1 MEYII
6 CCLNIKESYAR
17 ITNHF
22 KGHYYIGFEEFIDD
36 IDEVKNKSLYKK
48 WKYAVV
54 DRKLPWFDQAVKF
67 FKKNNIDI
75 IYFNDDYSEVITTI
89 NEKVPEPLED
99 NNSGGKENLE
109 DLNTAC
115 KVRYIEKPTTKIV
128 EKKIYTGLE
137 KKLIIVSGLTRCA
150 GSTTITLSLAKY
162 LSNLGI
168 LSSVIEPPIGS
179 PTIFN
184 WVGIEDR
191 LDRSGKDGD
200 EDFYSYPHEISCGNR
215 INSKAEY
222 VFDSISWIVPDDRKE
237 KIKKW
242 EHNQMLQ
249 LVYAS
254 GTNPI
259 TLIDIGGS
267 LFHEAVKPLLSI
279 VDLVLV
285 VIDPFPTSCKIESG
299 KLSELLKLKGEGCPV
314 NFIINKWNSGI
325 DKKEFLDFIGV
336 KPLAFIPA
344 IDLAILYK
352 ANCQYRTPLSC
363 REVSDVMES
372 PLKEIS
378 SLFIPEEFSS
388 DFSRSKKGKKRPLFA
403 GVIKKFTRS

>member
-1 MEYII
+1 LEYII

-22 KGHYYIGFEEFIDD
+22 KGHSYIGFEEFIDD

-48 WKYAVV
+48 WNCAVV
-54 DRKLPWFDQAVKF
+54 DRKLPWYEQAVKF

-75 IYFNDDYSEVITTI
+75 IYFNDDYGKVIASI
-89 NEKVPEPLED
+89 NEMVPEPAED
-99 NNSGGKENLE
+99 NNSGGKENLG
-109 DLNTAC
+109 DLNKAC
-115 KVRYIEKPTTKIV
+115 RIRYIEKPTTKIV
-128 EKKIYTGLE
+128 EKKIYTGIE

-150 GSTTITLSLAKY
+150 GSTTITLNIAKY

-200 EDFYSYPHEISCGNR
+200 GNFYSYPHEISCGNR
-215 INSKAEY
+215 IRSKAEY
-222 VFDSISWIVPDDRKE
+222 VFDGISWIVADDRKE
-237 KIKKW
+237 QIKKW

-254 GTNPI
+254 GTTPI

-267 LFHEAVKPLLSI
+267 LFHESVKPLLSI

-299 KLSELLKLKGEGCPV
+299 RLSELLKLKNDGYPI
-314 NFIINKWNSGI
+314 NFIVNKWNSGI

-344 IDLAILYK
+344 IDLALLYK
-352 ANCQYRTPLSC
+352 ANCQYRMPLSY

-388 DFSRSKKGKKRPLFA
+388 DFSRSKKGKKRTLFA
-403 GVIKKFTRS
+403 GVIKNFKRS